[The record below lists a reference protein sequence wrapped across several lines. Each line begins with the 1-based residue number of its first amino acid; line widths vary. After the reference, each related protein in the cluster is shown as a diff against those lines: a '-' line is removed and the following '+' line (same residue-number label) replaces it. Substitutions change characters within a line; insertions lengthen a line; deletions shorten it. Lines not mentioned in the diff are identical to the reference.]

1 MAVPTLT
8 QQAIGATGRAALRG
22 LQFGKRSLGVAT
34 AGALAP
40 GVSALGTIA
49 ATPLGIVVGG
59 AIGGVSSV
67 FKNIN
72 NVLSAIKKQMDAREK
87 IEEKILTQ
95 QIIDSNKQT
104 SERLEDE
111 REGVASPEDVK
122 RGKGPVVVR
131 LGMILRRMSRKAKG
145 AVSGLFSKIPG
156 ASFVRGAIGGAIS
169 RIAGLGAATIIG
181 WGLVIAGVA
190 LVIKFILDNI
200 RDWMQVI
207 TDKIIQALGSFIP
220 FLGDAFQ
227 RSLIREDV
235 NESLR
240 AEEMRLR
247 ELDENKNLTDE
258 QLRQQAITNVQKR
271 FEERGYSKS
280 VLDELFA
287 APGSLRSKKALERDI
302 KNMQR
307 ALDQTKEGDAGV
319 MLFGQ
324 TDPRLSGFA
333 VYPREELKSLIQ
345 ERKKELK
352 QRKFNTTQQ
361 KTSNQTKTI
370 SDSGSGLGVKNAS
383 FTGSVAESPPTIIAS
398 KNGDVIHNNAN
409 AGFTYT
415 VQAGNLNI
423 LDTETLQV

>member
-1 MAVPTLT
+1 M
-8 QQAIGATGRAALRG
+8 
-22 LQFGKRSLGVAT
+22 
-34 AGALAP
+34 
-40 GVSALGTIA
+40 
-49 ATPLGIVVGG
+49 GG

-302 KNMQR
+302 ANMQR
-307 ALDQTKEGDAGV
+307 VLDQTKKDDKMAILSGFG
-319 MLFGQ
+319 FGQ
-324 TDPRLSGFA
+324 TDPALIGRA
-333 VYPREELKSLIQ
+333 VMKPDELKLLMQ
-345 ERKKELK
+345 HRKKELA

-370 SDSGSGLGVKNAS
+370 SDSGSGGGVKNAS